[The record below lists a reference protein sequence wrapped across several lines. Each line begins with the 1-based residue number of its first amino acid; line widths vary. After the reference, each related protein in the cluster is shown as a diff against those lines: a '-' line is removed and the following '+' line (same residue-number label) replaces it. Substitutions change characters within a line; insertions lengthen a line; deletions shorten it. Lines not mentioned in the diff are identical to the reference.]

1 MLTINRLPKITILNN
16 RRVTSGPKMISL
28 VPKRHLVMTRVSPD
42 IVDSLNTGAYFVGKG
57 IILFTMFY
65 CSMNWVYYRGLRID
79 AEKMEGNEK
88 KNKKKDK

>member
-1 MLTINRLPKITILNN
+1 MITINRLPKITTLNN
-16 RRVTSGPKMISL
+16 RRVTSGPKMISP

-65 CSMNWVYYRGLRID
+65 CSMNWVYYRGMRID
-79 AEKMEGNEK
+79 AEKEDEK